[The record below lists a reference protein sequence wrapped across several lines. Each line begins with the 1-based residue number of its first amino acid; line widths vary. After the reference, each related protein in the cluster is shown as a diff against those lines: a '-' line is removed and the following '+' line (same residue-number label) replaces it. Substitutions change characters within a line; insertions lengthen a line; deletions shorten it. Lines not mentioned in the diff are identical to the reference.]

1 MPFPTAYKLY
11 KYYAK
16 KDDKLQE
23 LSKQF
28 CRMFIL
34 HKNTMLF
41 SANIR
46 PFVMVCI

>member
-23 LSKQF
+23 LSKWF
-28 CRMFIL
+28 YRMFNVY
-34 HKNTMLF
+34 KND
-41 SANIR
+41 I
-46 PFVMVCI
+46 

>member
-23 LSKQF
+23 LSKRFYQ
-28 CRMFIL
+28 MFIM
-34 HKNTMLF
+34 HKNEMRF

-46 PFVMVCI
+46 PFAMI